1 MFLRA
6 ILLLILLAYS
16 AFSQST
22 KLQGVVNDDTGKT
35 PAGLYVVATAQSPT
49 DHRTYSTLTGPNGDY
64 SFPNLP
70 AGPYTICVQ
79 SPTSGH
85 LNNCNWTASAKVTA
99 TAAQTLT
106 QNISVTQGAIFELRL
121 NDPNKLI
128 TPNDLLLGVYL
139 PSGLFQPMRLASS
152 DATGRT
158 YDVAV
163 PLKTSIRL
171 NIISSHLRISDD
183 KSNSLAPTT
192 LTPSATSSTV
202 TFPGQSALHGPPVT
216 FTVTGRK

>member
-1 MFLRA
+1 
-6 ILLLILLAYS
+6 
-16 AFSQST
+16 
-22 KLQGVVNDDTGKT
+22 
-35 PAGLYVVATAQSPT
+35 
-49 DHRTYSTLTGPNGDY
+49 
-64 SFPNLP
+64 
-70 AGPYTICVQ
+70 
-79 SPTSGH
+79 
-85 LNNCNWTASAKVTA
+85 
-99 TAAQTLT
+99 
-106 QNISVTQGAIFELRL
+106 
-121 NDPNKLI
+121 
-128 TPNDLLLGVYL
+128 
-139 PSGLFQPMRLASS
+139 MRLASS